1 MPEMTEALSTKPEEK
16 EQEEGQDS
24 GTDSEGDDSI
34 PELEE
39 TAGTDFLAYYFH
51 LPYFI
56 LHCSAFLKCKKSM
69 ITKAADI
76 FSLFYLT
83 GGTGAR
89 IRFNSTNK
97 VLENLN
103 MFDQCKL

>member
-39 TAGTDFLAYYFH
+39 TAGTDFLA
-51 LPYFI
+51 
-56 LHCSAFLKCKKSM
+56 
-69 ITKAADI
+69 
-76 FSLFYLT
+76 
-83 GGTGAR
+83 
-89 IRFNSTNK
+89 
-97 VLENLN
+97 
-103 MFDQCKL
+103 